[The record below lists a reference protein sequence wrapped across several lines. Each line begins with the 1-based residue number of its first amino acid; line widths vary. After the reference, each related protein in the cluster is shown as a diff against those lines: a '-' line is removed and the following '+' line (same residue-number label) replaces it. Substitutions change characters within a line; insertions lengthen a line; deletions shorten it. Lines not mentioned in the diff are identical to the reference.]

1 MVPQKASA
9 EETFSPNQA
18 EGKAA
23 RSEGF
28 EKVTYTTLDFILHG
42 YDVTKHK
49 SATHS
54 LTLGHFFP

>member
-28 EKVTYTTLDFILHG
+28 EKVTYTTLHG

-54 LTLGHFFP
+54 LTLGHFFS